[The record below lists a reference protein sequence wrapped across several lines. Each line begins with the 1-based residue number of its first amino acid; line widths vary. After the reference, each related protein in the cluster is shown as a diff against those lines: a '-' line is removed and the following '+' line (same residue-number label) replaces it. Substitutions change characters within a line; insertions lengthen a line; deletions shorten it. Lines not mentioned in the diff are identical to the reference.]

1 MKVNKTSIFR
11 RMGEAGLRGRA
22 NDVTGLVLIV
32 VALISLL
39 ALFGDRAGIAGRLLE
54 SVMSVSFGVF
64 RYLVPVGLLLC
75 AYVILRDK
83 RSERTW
89 RVAFG
94 AVLAALAFSGMAHLI
109 GDAEGIRTTLDDLR
123 SSGGVVG
130 AVVAEPI
137 RSVVDGSGACLLYTS
152 PSPRDA
158 HESRMPS
165 SA

>member
-64 RYLVPVGLLLC
+64 RYL
-75 AYVILRDK
+75 
-83 RSERTW
+83 S
-89 RVAFG
+89 
-94 AVLAALAFSGMAHLI
+94 LI
-109 GDAEGIRTTLDDLR
+109 HI
-123 SSGGVVG
+123 
-130 AVVAEPI
+130 
-137 RSVVDGSGACLLYTS
+137 
-152 PSPRDA
+152 
-158 HESRMPS
+158 
-165 SA
+165 